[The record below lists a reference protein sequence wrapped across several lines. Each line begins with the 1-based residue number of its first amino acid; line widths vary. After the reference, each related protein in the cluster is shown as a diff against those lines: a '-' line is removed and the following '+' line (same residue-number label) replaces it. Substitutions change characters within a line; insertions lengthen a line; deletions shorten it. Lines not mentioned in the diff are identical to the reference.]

1 MTDESARQTVLF
13 PDLFDKP
20 LKAAFDQPHASS
32 DGGAVLL
39 KATDRRLGLTSAVAA
54 TMVDRPDPVK
64 VRHSVQDLMAQRVFG
79 IACGYSDANDA
90 DALAEDPMQKLL
102 LDRDP
107 VNGERLASQPT
118 LSRFEN
124 RATPRTL
131 FRMAEALTDTVLRH
145 HRRRLHGRVRRITVD
160 LDVTD
165 DPTHGAQQLTFF
177 NGHYDSWCYL
187 PLLAFVTFDDEPE
200 QYLVAA
206 LLRPGN
212 AAATAGVLGLLKR
225 LLPRLWQAFPKASIR
240 VRLDGGFASPLVF
253 DILETAGR
261 RVRRGHG
268 RKPGI
273 EARGGTLPGCDTR
286 YRNDHTR
293 DDQDLRR
300 VSVSNAELA
309 TRATGDHQGRDRVSG
324 WSGPTGQPSIRRDEH
339 AGLAQGHLRGRLL
352 CQGRHREPDQGTSRW
367 PADRSNE
374 LLSFLP
380 EPAARPA
387 DRSRV
392 RVASGTPAA
401 SPRYRLRQGAG
412 HNASRATDQ
421 ARRSSCRFISPDR
434 ASPADCLSL
443 SVDLATPGM
452 RSGSIT
458 GVTSILRKHLPSAL
472 SAGGLLT
479 WLAAPAGRETN
490 EVTLGRYR
498 AGASLSASSRVCGP
512 PHRQFGPPLMNNPR

>member
-54 TMVDRPDPVK
+54 TMVDRRDPVK

-187 PLLAFVTFDDEPE
+187 PLLAFV
-200 QYLVAA
+200 
-206 LLRPGN
+206 
-212 AAATAGVLGLLKR
+212 
-225 LLPRLWQAFPKASIR
+225 
-240 VRLDGGFASPLVF
+240 
-253 DILETAGR
+253 R
-261 RVRRGHG
+261 R
-268 RKPGI
+268 
-273 EARGGTLPGCDTR
+273 
-286 YRNDHTR
+286 
-293 DDQDLRR
+293 
-300 VSVSNAELA
+300 
-309 TRATGDHQGRDRVSG
+309 
-324 WSGPTGQPSIRRDEH
+324 
-339 AGLAQGHLRGRLL
+339 
-352 CQGRHREPDQGTSRW
+352 
-367 PADRSNE
+367 
-374 LLSFLP
+374 
-380 EPAARPA
+380 
-387 DRSRV
+387 
-392 RVASGTPAA
+392 
-401 SPRYRLRQGAG
+401 
-412 HNASRATDQ
+412 
-421 ARRSSCRFISPDR
+421 
-434 ASPADCLSL
+434 
-443 SVDLATPGM
+443 
-452 RSGSIT
+452 
-458 GVTSILRKHLPSAL
+458 
-472 SAGGLLT
+472 
-479 WLAAPAGRETN
+479 
-490 EVTLGRYR
+490 R
-498 AGASLSASSRVCGP
+498 AGAVPRCRAVATGQCRCDGGSPRPAQALAAAVVASLSEGIDTRSLGRWFRKPVGLRHSRNGWAP
-512 PHRQFGPPLMNNPR
+512 STSWPWAKTRY

>member
-54 TMVDRPDPVK
+54 TMVDRRDPVK

-253 DILETAGR
+253 DILETAGAEYVVAMGENPVLKREAAPYLDAIRDIATTTHETTKTYGECQYRTRSWPHER
-261 RVRRGHG
+261 RVIIKAEIVCLAG
-268 RKPGI
+268 RDPQDNPRFVVTNMQGSPKDI
-273 EARGGTLPGCDTR
+273 YEDVYCARGDIENRIKELHDGLQIDRTSCCRFYPNQLRVLLTAAA
-286 YRNDHTR
+286 YALL
-293 DDQDLRR
+293 QELRR
-300 VSVSNAELA
+300 RAHGTACARAQVTTLRERLIKLGAHLVVSSRRIVLHLPTACPSASTWRRLA
-309 TRATGDHQGRDRVSG
+309 CALG
-324 WSGPTGQPSIRRDEH
+324 
-339 AGLAQGHLRGRLL
+339 
-352 CQGRHREPDQGTSRW
+352 
-367 PADRSNE
+367 
-374 LLSFLP
+374 
-380 EPAARPA
+380 
-387 DRSRV
+387 
-392 RVASGTPAA
+392 A
-401 SPRYRLRQGAG
+401 SPG
-412 HNASRATDQ
+412 
-421 ARRSSCRFISPDR
+421 
-434 ASPADCLSL
+434 
-443 SVDLATPGM
+443 
-452 RSGSIT
+452 
-458 GVTSILRKHLPSAL
+458 
-472 SAGGLLT
+472 
-479 WLAAPAGRETN
+479 
-490 EVTLGRYR
+490 
-498 AGASLSASSRVCGP
+498 
-512 PHRQFGPPLMNNPR
+512 